1 MRLND
6 KFNGMNK
13 VVKYILSVLLALVL
27 LYFSFRGVEWEAF
40 FYEISHCRWGYVLLA
55 MAASAMA
62 FWFRGLRW
70 RGVLL
75 PFDASTQRLTTFNA
89 VNIGYLANFVFPRIG
104 EFVRC
109 GVIVRNGKGITYDK
123 VLGTVVLERLIDL
136 LSMILF
142 FVVLLSFSWAR
153 FGAFVTKNVIT
164 PLSESLN
171 LHNGLIIV
179 LIIALIIG
187 LIVLLRYLRDKSRVL
202 SKTWSVLKGLG
213 EGFASLWRMKDKW
226 RFYFYT
232 AVIWILYWIMAWAI
246 LRALPSLD
254 SMNAID
260 ALFICL
266 VGGLGWLVPVPG
278 GFGAFHYIVAL
289 AFSTVYGLEF
299 DKGLIVATLSHEA
312 QAITM
317 IVFGLMSY
325 VWEAI
330 RNRNRAI

>member
-1 MRLND
+1 
-6 KFNGMNK
+6 MNK
-13 VVKYILSVLLALVL
+13 VVKYILSVLLAIVL
-27 LYFSFRGVEWEAF
+27 LYFSFRGVDWEAF
-40 FYEISHCRWGYVLLA
+40 FHELSHCRWGYVILA

-104 EFVRC
+104 ELVRC

-123 VLGTVVLERLIDL
+123 VLGTVVLERLVDL
-136 LSMILF
+136 LSMLLLFVIL
-142 FVVLLSFSWAR
+142 LTFSWAR
-153 FGAFVTKNVIT
+153 FGAFVTKNVID
-164 PLSESLN
+164 PLAQSLN
-171 LHNGLIIV
+171 LHNSLITAIIIV
-179 LIIALIIG
+179 LIIG
-187 LIVLLRYLRDKSRVL
+187 LIALLRYLRNRSKFL
-202 SKTWSVLKGLG
+202 SKIWKALKGLG

-232 AVIWILYWIMAWAI
+232 AVIWILYWIMSWAI

-254 SMNAID
+254 TMNVID

-266 VGGLGWLVPVPG
+266 VGGLGWIVPVPG

-299 DKGLIVATLSHEA
+299 DKGLIVATLSHES

-317 IVFGLMSY
+317 IVFGLISY
-325 VWEAI
+325 IWEAV
-330 RNRNRAI
+330 RKRQ